1 MVGYA
6 QYPHFNN
13 DAIRHKDSVICLR
26 IHNQEGAK
34 DGKRSLRHL
43 LIFIL
48 AKQSSGCIS
57 YKIKATVGFTQAS
70 HRGGSF
76 SALRHHRTHESS
88 AKCARN

>member
-43 LIFIL
+43 INIRHSYLFSLNNRLGAYLI
-48 AKQSSGCIS
+48 K
-57 YKIKATVGFTQAS
+57 
-70 HRGGSF
+70 
-76 SALRHHRTHESS
+76 
-88 AKCARN
+88 